1 MESESSDNNGT
12 SSLDKPMK
20 RNSLMEDDME
30 LFDPSILEDDDWND
44 VFDDDPPEDNIDTD
58 PNLAL
63 LMPPPA
69 DKKNSSAPIAV
80 SSMSNSTST
89 TKRAEAPAGK
99 RRRKSA
105 ARIEGAEKDGPA
117 ASWHNEDGD
126 LSNRQAMIRDM

>member
-1 MESESSDNNGT
+1 MESSDSST
-12 SSLDKPMK
+12 SSLNKPMK
-20 RNSLMEDDME
+20 RNSLMADDME

-44 VFDDDPPEDNIDTD
+44 VFDDDSPADNIDTD
-58 PNLAL
+58 PNLAS

-69 DKKNSSAPIAV
+69 DKKNSSSPMAV
-80 SSMSNSTST
+80 SSMSNSTIT
-89 TKRAEAPAGK
+89 AKKAEAATGK

-105 ARIEGAEKDGPA
+105 ARIDGAEKDGPA